1 MSEEGFYSLL
11 ITHYSSLST
20 RLMLYQHLLRGALE
34 GKREDFLRFDRAW
47 HEDVRDYVRRL
58 RELDGRTAE
67 DIAST
72 LSTVKEP
79 GAIPSAELDLAGSMV
94 VPFGHRWKT
103 HEEAR
108 RWAIDALESRTTFAA
123 DGSQLIPGRDV
134 SLPVAAV
141 QVGLFE
147 NPHTR
152 DGKYHKDARF
162 LIVSPQELLEEYD
175 DRSTADTIVGLKRF
189 ELETEVLSQ
198 WLESKRGWQKRGER
212 TPVAFFDGTLMISI
226 ALPKT
231 KLQDTYIALI
241 VHLVKLS
248 RDAQVPVVG
257 FVDQSYARDLVW
269 LLDTLDPEKRS
280 KRSRSLFDAQLL
292 HAAPQSEPP
301 VLSAWGDRTGFC
313 YCVRKN
319 SSEAFRDEQT
329 GEPLVGFVYLQTTG
343 EGSPARLDI
352 PVWIYEAGLLDDV
365 VDTVRAECVS
375 GLGYPYAIEAADEA
389 AYISGRDRE
398 QFLRAIQDFA
408 EKESMPFSVSRKA
421 ASKVRRR

>member
-1 MSEEGFYSLL
+1 
-11 ITHYSSLST
+11 
-20 RLMLYQHLLRGALE
+20 MLYQHLLSRALE

-47 HEDVRDYVRRL
+47 HEDVRDYVCRL
-58 RELDGRTAE
+58 RALDGRSPQ
-67 DIAST
+67 DIAAA
-72 LSTVKEP
+72 LSVVKEP
-79 GAIPSAELDLAGSMV
+79 GAIPSEELERAGSMV
-94 VPFGHRWKT
+94 IPFGCSWKT

-108 RWAIDALESRTTFAA
+108 RWAIDALHERTTFAA
-123 DGSQLIPGRDV
+123 DGSQLVPGRDV
-134 SLPVAAV
+134 SLPIAAV

-147 NPHTR
+147 NSHTR

-162 LIVSPQELLEEYD
+162 LVISPQELLEEYD

-198 WLESKRGWQKRGER
+198 WLESKRGWRTRGER

-231 KLQDTYIALI
+231 KLQDAYIAAI
-241 VHLVKLS
+241 VTLVKLS
-248 RDAQVPVVG
+248 RDTGVPVVG
-257 FVDQSYARDLVW
+257 FVDQSYARDLIW
-269 LLDTLDPEKRS
+269 LLDTLDTERRS

-292 HAAPQSEPP
+292 HASIENEPP
-301 VLSAWGDRTGFC
+301 VLNTWGERTSFC

-319 SSEAFRDEQT
+319 ASEAFKDELT
-329 GEPLVGFVYLQTTG
+329 GQPLVGFVYLQTTG
-343 EGSPARLDI
+343 DGAPARLDV

-365 VDTVRAECVS
+365 LDTVRAECIS

-389 AYISGRDRE
+389 AFISGRDRE
-398 QFLRAIQDFA
+398 QFLRAIQEFA
-408 EKESMPFSVSRKA
+408 EREKMPFSVSRKA

>member
-1 MSEEGFYSLL
+1 MNAEVK
-11 ITHYSSLST
+11 TVHHSSFIIHRFVIVLH
-20 RLMLYQHLLRGALE
+20 QHLLSRALE
-34 GKREDFLRFDRAW
+34 GKREDFVRFDRAW
-47 HEDVRDYVRRL
+47 REDVRDYVRRL
-58 RELDGRTAE
+58 RALAGRSAREVAE
-67 DIAST
+67 A
-72 LSTVKEP
+72 LSTTKEP
-79 GAIPSAELDLAGSMV
+79 GAIPSDELDRAGKMV
-94 VPFGHRWKT
+94 IPFGRGFRT

-108 RWAIDALESRTTFAA
+108 RWAIDALCDRTTFAA
-123 DGSQLIPGRDV
+123 DGSQLTPGRDV

-147 NPHTR
+147 NSHTR
-152 DGKYHKDARF
+152 DGKYRKDARF

-175 DRSTADTIVGLKRF
+175 DRSAADTIVGLKRF
-189 ELETEVLSQ
+189 ELETEVLCE
-198 WLESKRGWQKRGER
+198 WIESKRGWRARNER

-231 KLQDTYIALI
+231 KLQDAYIAAI

-248 RDAQVPVVG
+248 RDAEVPVVG

-269 LLDTLDPEKRS
+269 LLDTLDSNKSS

-292 HAAPQSEPP
+292 HAAVEDEPP
-301 VLSAWGDRTGFC
+301 ILNAWGDRTAFC

-319 SSEAFRDEQT
+319 SSEAFKDERN
-329 GEPLVGFVYLQTTG
+329 GKPLVGFVYLQTTG
-343 EGSPARLDI
+343 ESAPARLDV

-365 VDTVRAECVS
+365 VDTVRAECVT

-408 EKESMPFSVSRKA
+408 ERANLPFSVSRKA